1 MARLLKLK
9 LALLIIPK
17 RTEQGTENGYV
28 GSAFALKRND
38 DREYFACK
46 LRDILVYSNL
56 KVAILRARFCAN
68 GHLTGINGT
77 SWLMRLRQG
86 FVNR

>member
-1 MARLLKLK
+1 MAR
-9 LALLIIPK
+9 
-17 RTEQGTENGYV
+17 V
-28 GSAFALKRND
+28 GSALALKRND

-46 LRDILVYSNL
+46 LPRILVYSNL

-68 GHLTGINGT
+68 GRLTGINGT
-77 SWLMRLRQG
+77 SWLMWLRER